1 VEDDPPRGLQIGQDA
16 AVVSLDITLA
26 RFTAAQTFLETVLRG
41 ILDPLEIALEDLLSD
56 GGRQRLVLGSGGVA
70 RDYLYLTQG
79 ALRNAN
85 ERDANPSRLH
95 NRIGGE
101 DVNEAAAD
109 LTAQKQ
115 EDLRLDVGDQADHLR
130 ERLKDIVKFCLDVN
144 KTNVFLVEGPHL
156 QEDEWGKEIQALADL
171 RLVHAIGNLS
181 VQTGSYRG
189 QRFVG
194 FTLDLTNYTG
204 TRSERIEQIEF
215 WTAPGKQATR
225 RARLIYEPGASK
237 RPPLKEPKKAGAE
250 PDGEDEVLDGE
261 WGEQTNIFDLL
272 PEGT

>member
-41 ILDPLEIALEDLLSD
+41 ILDPLEIALADLLSD

-115 EDLRLDVGDQADHLR
+115 EDLRLDVWDQADHLR

-144 KTNVFLVEGPHL
+144 KTNVFLVEGPPPS
-156 QEDEWGKEIQALADL
+156 GG
-171 RLVHAIGNLS
+171 RV
-181 VQTGSYRG
+181 G
-189 QRFVG
+189 QGDSGPR
-194 FTLDLTNYTG
+194 
-204 TRSERIEQIEF
+204 
-215 WTAPGKQATR
+215 
-225 RARLIYEPGASK
+225 
-237 RPPLKEPKKAGAE
+237 RPPPCARHRQPLRPDRQLPRAEVRRLHARPYELHGYPLGAHRA
-250 PDGEDEVLDGE
+250 DRVLDGPRE
-261 WGEQTNIFDLL
+261 AGNA
-272 PEGT
+272 PGPV